1 MGGDGDEWDDDWDA
15 RRWLFGMLGM
25 ACSERFG
32 IFFQHSFGELK
43 LDEIGR
49 PGRGG
54 GQKLNE
60 VERCEKKWGG
70 QSQRQAQVFL
80 KENNC
85 EMEMEKLGPREIRQ
99 TVTWWTILQ
108 TGQH

>member
-1 MGGDGDEWDDDWDA
+1 M
-15 RRWLFGMLGM
+15 
-25 ACSERFG
+25 
-32 IFFQHSFGELK
+32 
-43 LDEIGR
+43 
-49 PGRGG
+49 
-54 GQKLNE
+54 KLNE

>member
-1 MGGDGDEWDDDWDA
+1 MVVWHVGNGM
-15 RRWLFGMLGM
+15 FGKVRKG
-25 ACSERFG
+25 SERFG

-60 VERCEKKWGG
+60 VERFQMFQIVANSFFKK
-70 QSQRQAQVFL
+70 APYPPTLKHDFL
-80 KENNC
+80 QDADC
-85 EMEMEKLGPREIRQ
+85 IS
-99 TVTWWTILQ
+99 V
-108 TGQH
+108 QHETFADP

>member
-1 MGGDGDEWDDDWDA
+1 MEEVRLEVAVKLRQCIEQLGGKSGGSVFRSSRRERTLPRWKRIRGEKMMGGDGDEWDDDWDA

-60 VERCEKKWGG
+60 VE
-70 QSQRQAQVFL
+70 
-80 KENNC
+80 
-85 EMEMEKLGPREIRQ
+85 
-99 TVTWWTILQ
+99 
-108 TGQH
+108 

>member
-1 MGGDGDEWDDDWDA
+1 MNGTMTGTLGDGCLACWEWHV
-15 RRWLFGMLGM
+15 RKG
-25 ACSERFG
+25 SERFG